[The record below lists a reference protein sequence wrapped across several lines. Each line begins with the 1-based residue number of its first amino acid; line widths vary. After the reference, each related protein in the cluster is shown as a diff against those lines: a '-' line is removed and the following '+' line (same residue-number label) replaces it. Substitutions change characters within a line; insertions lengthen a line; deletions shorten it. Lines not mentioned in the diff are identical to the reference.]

1 MSSQLLTTRELRLS
15 VPQLP
20 SLSSVVHKEIIL
32 GSTGRIKS
40 ALDPEASAIVFDI
53 DLQRAAND
61 ELPFY
66 ADIDRAQA
74 IMLERVGLID
84 RDLARRV
91 LTELDKLQAGAFQ
104 SVAACRAPRGSY
116 LAYEDHLCSAI
127 GKEASNLHLGRSRN
141 DINATLVKLKLRAP
155 YQELARELIKLLQVL
170 CSLARDHLETI
181 FPLHTHRQ
189 PALPSTFAHH
199 LAAFASALARDLDAV
214 LAVHPLLNLSCLG
227 AGVGGGTTLPILPD
241 LTARLLGFAMPPIN
255 SIDSVASRDL
265 ILRLLAG
272 CAILGS
278 TLSRI
283 AETLLLW
290 VGDAGLASLP
300 DELVGSSSAMPH
312 KRNPFLLEQVQGK
325 AGAIIGCF
333 VATVTGM
340 HSTPFTNCVAVGTE
354 ATRHVWSGIDYSI
367 GAARLIRLC
376 FSGLNVAE
384 DSASTMVET
393 SFVNAMET
401 ATRLALSSDL
411 DFRSAHNEVGQLVTT
426 ALECGAPSLLASMQG
441 GRMLNSEISPAPGV
455 IARKARAGGGPAPD
469 AVATALDELE
479 QSIERSGAL
488 LRDLGAGWSRAREE
502 LRSAIGSF
510 DASALKGPMEGE

>member
-1 MSSQLLTTRELRLS
+1 MQN
-15 VPQLP
+15 
-20 SLSSVVHKEIIL
+20 
-32 GSTGRIKS
+32 TGRIKS
-40 ALDPEASAIVFDI
+40 TLHPEASAIVFDS
-53 DLQRAAND
+53 DLQRAAKD

-84 RDLARRV
+84 RDLTRKV
-91 LTELDKLQAGAFQ
+91 LAELDKMQSENFQ
-104 SVAACRAPRGSY
+104 SVAGRPAPRGSY
-116 LAYEDHLCSAI
+116 LAYEDYLRSII

-141 DINATLVKLKLRAP
+141 DINATLVKLKLRGP
-155 YQELARELIKLLQVL
+155 YQELAAELLKLLQVL
-170 CSLARDHLETI
+170 CGLARDHLKTV

-199 LAAFASALARDLDAV
+199 LMAFAGALARDLDAV
-214 LAVHPLLNLSCLG
+214 LALRQYLNVSCLG
-227 AGVGGGTTLPILPD
+227 AGAGGGTTLPILPE
-241 LTARLLGFAMPPIN
+241 LTARLLGFATAPSN

-290 VGDAGLASLP
+290 VGEAGLASLP
-300 DELVGSSSAMPH
+300 DELVGSSSAMPQ

-333 VATVTGM
+333 VAAVTAM

-354 ATRHVWSGIDYSI
+354 ATRHIWPGIDHSI

-376 FSGLNVAE
+376 FSGLSIAE
-384 DSASTMVET
+384 GTASAMLER
-393 SFVNAMET
+393 SFTNAMET
-401 ATRLALSSDL
+401 STRVAIEHGL
-411 DFRSAHNEVGQLVTT
+411 DFRSAHSEVGQLVTI
-426 ALECGAPSLLASMQG
+426 AIESGAVSLSEIMQD
-441 GRMLNSEISPAPGV
+441 GRRLGSQISPAPDV
-455 IARKARAGGGPAPD
+455 IAGTARAGGGPAPEV
-469 AVATALDELE
+469 VAAALDDLE
-479 QSIERSGAL
+479 RRIERTAAL
-488 LRDLGAGWSRAREE
+488 LRDLGIGWSQAQEE
-502 LRSAIGSF
+502 LRSAIARF
-510 DASALKGPMEGE
+510 DVGPTTVAQD

>member
-1 MSSQLLTTRELRLS
+1 MLELRLS

-20 SLSSVVHKEIIL
+20 SLSSVAHEEITL
-32 GSTGRIKS
+32 QGTGRIKS
-40 ALDPEASAIVFDI
+40 TLHPEASAIVFDS

-91 LTELDKLQAGAFQ
+91 LAELDKLQAEAFQ
-104 SVAACRAPRGSY
+104 SVAGCRAPRGTY
-116 LAYEDHLCSAI
+116 LAYEDHLRSTI
-127 GKEASNLHLGRSRN
+127 GREASNLHLGRSRN

-155 YQELARELIKLLQVL
+155 YQELAQELLKLLQAL

-199 LAAFASALARDLDAV
+199 LTAFAGALARDLDAL
-214 LAVHPLLNLSCLG
+214 LALHPLLNLSCLG
-227 AGVGGGTTLPILPD
+227 AGAGGGTTLPILPE
-241 LTARLLGFAMPPIN
+241 LTARLLGFAMPPLN

-265 ILRLLAG
+265 NLRLLAG

-278 TLSRI
+278 NLSRI

-290 VGDAGLASLP
+290 IGEAGLASLP

-312 KRNPFLLEQVQGK
+312 KRNPFLLEHVQGK
-325 AGAIIGCF
+325 AGAINGCF
-333 VATVTGM
+333 VATITGM

-354 ATRHVWSGIDYSI
+354 ATRHIWPGIDYSI
-367 GAARLIRLC
+367 GAVRLIRLC
-376 FSGLNVAE
+376 FSGLNVVE
-384 DSASTMVET
+384 DAAYAMVET

-411 DFRSAHNEVGQLVTT
+411 DFRSAHNEVGELVTT
-426 ALECGAPSLLASMQG
+426 AIECGAPTLLAIVKD
-441 GRMLNSEISPAPGV
+441 GRMLNSEISPVPEV
-455 IARKARAGGGPAPD
+455 IARNARAGGGPAPD

-479 QSIERSGAL
+479 KSMERAAAL
-488 LRDLGAGWSRAREE
+488 LRDLGAGLSRAREE
-502 LRSAIGSF
+502 LRSAI
-510 DASALKGPMEGE
+510 ASLDESTLKGSTGAQR

>member
-1 MSSQLLTTRELRLS
+1 MQD
-15 VPQLP
+15 
-20 SLSSVVHKEIIL
+20 
-32 GSTGRIKS
+32 TGRIKS
-40 ALDPEASAIVFDI
+40 TLHPEASAIVFDS

-84 RDLARRV
+84 RDLTRKV
-91 LTELDKLQAGAFQ
+91 LIELDKLQADGFQ
-104 SVAACRAPRGSY
+104 SIAARPAPRGSY
-116 LAYEDHLCSAI
+116 LAYEDHLRSVI

-155 YQELARELIKLLQVL
+155 YQELAAELLKLLQML
-170 CSLARDHLETI
+170 CGLARDHLETV

-189 PALPSTFAHH
+189 PAVPSTFGHY
-199 LAAFASALARDLDAV
+199 LTAFAGALSRDLDAL
-214 LAVHPLLNLSCLG
+214 LAIHPLLNVSCLG
-227 AGVGGGTTLPILPD
+227 AGVGGGTSLPILPEM
-241 LTARLLGFAMPPIN
+241 TASLLGFAIPSLN

-265 ILRLLAG
+265 VLRLLAA

-290 VGDAGLASLP
+290 VGEAGLASLP

-333 VATVTGM
+333 VAAVTGM
-340 HSTPFTNCVAVGTE
+340 HSTPFTNCAAVGTE
-354 ATRHVWSGIDYSI
+354 ATRHIWSGIDHSI
-367 GAARLIRLC
+367 GAVRLIRLC
-376 FSGLNVAE
+376 FSGLTVSQDVA
-384 DSASTMVET
+384 SAMLEK

-401 ATRLALSSDL
+401 ATRLAVDGSL
-411 DFRSAHNEVGQLVTT
+411 DFRSAHNEVGQLVAT
-426 ALECGAPSLLASMQG
+426 AVERGAPSLLAIVQN
-441 GRMLNSEISPAPGV
+441 GRRLDPEISPPPDV
-455 IARKARAGGGPAPD
+455 IAGTARAGGGPAPD
-469 AVATALDELE
+469 AVATAADDLE
-479 QSIERSGAL
+479 KGIERTAAL
-488 LRDLGAGWSRAREE
+488 LSDLGAGWSRAREE
-502 LRSAIGSF
+502 LRSAITSL
-510 DASALKGPMEGE
+510 DEPTP